1 MPESFVEPAVAL
13 TVDRSLWSHRA
24 RWGTMSASPTTGLG
38 VSSLTPSMPLLPID
52 GRVGWLLVVSAWTL
66 VGLGYFASLAYGTP
80 ASAAAAGSQAQLLVY
95 ALGTAWIWAALTPAV
110 LWLIRNIT
118 FDSGRRLESAGYYVA
133 SGLGFLLVSGVLE
146 WLLGQVTGVTPAG
159 QFPATLLGG
168 HLDTRILAFL
178 AMVTLGWA
186 ARYLALYRT
195 RHLHASD
202 LEARLAKTHLQVL
215 KMQLQPH
222 FLFNTLNA
230 IAELVHTDPEAA
242 DQMIMRLGRLLR
254 LSLDHA
260 SHQVVPLRQEAD
272 FLRVYMEIEQVRFQ
286 DRLQVVWDLASD
298 TLDAAV
304 PTLLWQPVLENAI
317 RHGVT
322 PLAGRGRIVITS
334 RRESEDLVLEISDN
348 GRGLPPGGAPRQGV
362 GLRNV
367 RERVE
372 QLYGPRA
379 RFVLSPA
386 VGGGTAATLRLPF
399 VHCEAPHT
407 PVPLR
412 GSSLEELAR

>member
-1 MPESFVEPAVAL
+1 
-13 TVDRSLWSHRA
+13 
-24 RWGTMSASPTTGLG
+24 
-38 VSSLTPSMPLLPID
+38 
-52 GRVGWLLVVSAWTL
+52 
-66 VGLGYFASLAYGTP
+66 
-80 ASAAAAGSQAQLLVY
+80 
-95 ALGTAWIWAALTPAV
+95 
-110 LWLIRNIT
+110 
-118 FDSGRRLESAGYYVA
+118 
-133 SGLGFLLVSGVLE
+133 
-146 WLLGQVTGVTPAG
+146 
-159 QFPATLLGG
+159 
-168 HLDTRILAFL
+168 
-178 AMVTLGWA
+178 
-186 ARYLALYRT
+186 
-195 RHLHASD
+195 
-202 LEARLAKTHLQVL
+202 
-215 KMQLQPH
+215 MQLQPH

-286 DRLQVVWDLASD
+286 DRLQVVWDLAAD

-334 RRESEDLVLEISDN
+334 RREAEDLVLEIRDN
-348 GRGLPPGGAPRQGV
+348 GRGLPLEGAPRQGV

-386 VGGGTAATLRLPF
+386 IGGGTAATLRLPF
-399 VHCEAPHT
+399 VHCEAPYT
-407 PVPLR
+407 PVPAR
-412 GSSLEELAR
+412 KSSVEELAR